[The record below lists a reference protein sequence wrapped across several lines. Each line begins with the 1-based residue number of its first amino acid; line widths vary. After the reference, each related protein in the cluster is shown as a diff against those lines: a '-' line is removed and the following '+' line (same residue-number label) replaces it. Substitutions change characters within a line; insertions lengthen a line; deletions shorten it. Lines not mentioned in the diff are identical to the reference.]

1 MLRSFTQA
9 ATVLHVSQ
17 PARTAKIKK
26 DAAQLGLLSGRRRME
41 RNLLPIA
48 ERVLDPNTV
57 QFDVQTGPLERR
69 GLDADRRAAALLLQP
84 ATSRLPRKGR
94 SSSIIARGRG
104 RAETRVLGFESKCV
118 PALLH
123 RDDNR
128 ISFWSYHSNHPPLY
142 VRVAGVGRPVNV
154 RGLVVANTH

>member
-104 RAETRVLGFESKCV
+104 RAETGCLDSNRSACRRYFTGMIIGYPFGVITVITHLCTSVLL
-118 PALLH
+118 AL
-123 RDDNR
+123 D
-128 ISFWSYHSNHPPLY
+128 
-142 VRVAGVGRPVNV
+142 AQ
-154 RGLVVANTH
+154 